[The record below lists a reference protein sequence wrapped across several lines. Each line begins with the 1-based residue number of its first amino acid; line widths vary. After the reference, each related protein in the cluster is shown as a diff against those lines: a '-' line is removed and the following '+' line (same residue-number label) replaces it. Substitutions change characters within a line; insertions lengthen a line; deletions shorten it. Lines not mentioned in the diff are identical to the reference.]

1 MLLQRIGFF
10 TLGVALPVSSMLSR
24 RAAVVLVPIGVALL
38 IIAALLT
45 EPERFVRS
53 FRRRCLRATTLALGL
68 LIGWCLLSL
77 GWAPKGG
84 ADRILNM
91 LFALA
96 LGIAA
101 IAALPERM
109 RAANLNALAVGAGSA
124 IAILIAMEM
133 TGFGLGDRDDD
144 LTLVIRGLALII
156 TVSGPLVS
164 WLLLR
169 GRTRGG
175 LALFGLLAAVTLVDA
190 EPVLV
195 VAMAAGTLA
204 FAAVLAMRGRSV
216 EWLALLLALIV
227 MATPITP
234 WIMLGAVQPVL
245 HLDDQTLAPF
255 SAWAALIAE
264 SLARGEN
271 YFLLWPEL
279 LRLPKAGFSD
289 GAATVLEAATRDA
302 ARHDPQVLAALRA
315 QPLATM
321 ADVADAFGRVITET
335 LKTPDAPGLAAVI
348 NAPTS
353 PLEFSRAAVAED
365 LLRFVTEHQI
375 VARRDNEAA
384 AKIREKL
391 TILEA
396 SAPIDRA
403 QVVTVIGAPIEP
415 RVLIR
420 GDRLKPGAA
429 VPRRLPQ
436 VFAALD
442 DRTFADDGRRA
453 LAEALASPRNPLTA
467 RVLVNRIWQQHFG
480 RGLVATADDFG
491 ATGERPSHP
500 ELLDHLAAWFIAHGW
515 SIKALQRYILTSAT
529 WQQSSA
535 PQTDALARDAE
546 NRLLWRQ
553 RPRRLEFEAMRD
565 SLLRVAG
572 RLDTRLG
579 GRGAALTDDNVRRA
593 VYGYT
598 DRFRIP
604 SLLRSF
610 DVANPDQSIAR
621 RGETTHPLQAL
632 FFLNSPFVRAQAE
645 GVNRQP
651 EIAEL
656 LDARARITAT
666 YRRILARL
674 PDREETDLALGFVG
688 AAPDEPRWTQFA
700 QALLL
705 SNEFLHCD

>member
-255 SAWAALIAE
+255 SAWAALIAQAPIKLVTGHGFGASALSPQLPG
-264 SLARGEN
+264 SLLVEVWHDLGMVGATAIA
-271 YFLLWPEL
+271 LSLWFAVSGLKVLQPVIRAGAAYAYVVAFTFGAL
-279 LRLPKAGFSD
+279 GLAGF
-289 GAATVLEAATRDA
+289 
-302 ARHDPQVLAALRA
+302 RA
-315 QPLATM
+315 WWLMTM
-321 ADVADAFGRVITET
+321 V
-335 LKTPDAPGLAAVI
+335 AAVI
-348 NAPTS
+348 VTT
-353 PLEFSRAAVAED
+353 AVA
-365 LLRFVTEHQI
+365 RGQ
-375 VARRDNEAA
+375 AR
-384 AKIREKL
+384 
-391 TILEA
+391 T
-396 SAPIDRA
+396 DR
-403 QVVTVIGAPIEP
+403 P
-415 RVLIR
+415 
-420 GDRLKPGAA
+420 
-429 VPRRLPQ
+429 
-436 VFAALD
+436 
-442 DRTFADDGRRA
+442 
-453 LAEALASPRNPLTA
+453 
-467 RVLVNRIWQQHFG
+467 
-480 RGLVATADDFG
+480 VAT
-491 ATGERPSHP
+491 
-500 ELLDHLAAWFIAHGW
+500 
-515 SIKALQRYILTSAT
+515 
-529 WQQSSA
+529 
-535 PQTDALARDAE
+535 
-546 NRLLWRQ
+546 
-553 RPRRLEFEAMRD
+553 
-565 SLLRVAG
+565 
-572 RLDTRLG
+572 
-579 GRGAALTDDNVRRA
+579 
-593 VYGYT
+593 
-598 DRFRIP
+598 
-604 SLLRSF
+604 
-610 DVANPDQSIAR
+610 
-621 RGETTHPLQAL
+621 
-632 FFLNSPFVRAQAE
+632 FVRA
-645 GVNRQP
+645 R
-651 EIAEL
+651 
-656 LDARARITAT
+656 
-666 YRRILARL
+666 
-674 PDREETDLALGFVG
+674 
-688 AAPDEPRWTQFA
+688 APDGTSAPPAKPDNTP
-700 QALLL
+700 
-705 SNEFLHCD
+705 